1 MGGQK
6 YVRSVEVFKQR
17 RARGMVSSRRNRR
30 AGYYSMVEKG
40 VERRILITKK
50 TVELSI
56 GEEKEKC

>member
-1 MGGQK
+1 
-6 YVRSVEVFKQR
+6 
-17 RARGMVSSRRNRR
+17 MVSNRRNRR

-50 TVELSI
+50 IVELSI